1 MLLGANSYLLFTL
14 DKLIYK
20 LIKQV
25 QALLAEDIDAKL
37 LHLAEY
43 EATRDAP
50 FHEGVYHANTCVL
63 LGDECA
69 YRIGSENNGKTLQ
82 IQLCEPSLDK
92 IDVKAGAMDGHFA
105 THLEGFLHVAAHE
118 DMTLVETGDK
128 ETDEKERAPVFLR
141 RAKKGAGF
149 VVHSAAGE
157 ADSQLSYQSAMTN
170 ASIQNALECKISCS
184 TSKVSYVL
192 DTEDVFFRSRVPPGV
207 YSAKSSAPPAK
218 KAKKGTRKEKR
229 KAKSAKSKAQIEKFR
244 AWIEK
249 KTAEATDD
257 EEEDKKDV
265 KDEEKKEMA
274 EEKDGG
280 DEAEPMD
287 AA

>member
-1 MLLGANSYLLFTL
+1 
-14 DKLIYK
+14 
-20 LIKQV
+20 
-25 QALLAEDIDAKL
+25 
-37 LHLAEY
+37 
-43 EATRDAP
+43 
-50 FHEGVYHANTCVL
+50 
-63 LGDECA
+63 
-69 YRIGSENNGKTLQ
+69 
-82 IQLCEPSLDK
+82 
-92 IDVKAGAMDGHFA
+92 
-105 THLEGFLHVAAHE
+105 
-118 DMTLVETGDK
+118 
-128 ETDEKERAPVFLR
+128 
-141 RAKKGAGF
+141 
-149 VVHSAAGE
+149 
-157 ADSQLSYQSAMTN
+157 MTN

-192 DTEDVFFRSRVPPGV
+192 DTEDVFFRSRVPPGG

-218 KAKKGTRKEKR
+218 KAKKGNSKDKAVAVPQPAAKPLSRKEKR
-229 KAKSAKSKAQIEKFR
+229 KAKSAKFKAQIEKFR

>member
-1 MLLGANSYLLFTL
+1 M
-14 DKLIYK
+14 
-20 LIKQV
+20 
-25 QALLAEDIDAKL
+25 
-37 LHLAEY
+37 
-43 EATRDAP
+43 
-50 FHEGVYHANTCVL
+50 
-63 LGDECA
+63 

-118 DMTLVETGDK
+118 DTTIVETGDR

-141 RAKKGAGF
+141 RAKKSAGF
-149 VVHSAAGE
+149 VVHSASGDT
-157 ADSQLSYQSAMTN
+157 DSQLSYQTAMTN

-192 DTEDVFFRSRVPPGV
+192 DTEDVFFRSRVPPGG
-207 YSAKSSAPPAK
+207 YSAKSVAPPAK
-218 KAKKGTRKEKR
+218 KAKKGSSKDKAVAVPQPAARPLSRKEKL

-257 EEEDKKDV
+257 EEEDKK
-265 KDEEKKEMA
+265 KDAKVEEKKETA
-274 EEKDGG
+274 EEKDDG

>member
-1 MLLGANSYLLFTL
+1 M
-14 DKLIYK
+14 
-20 LIKQV
+20 
-25 QALLAEDIDAKL
+25 
-37 LHLAEY
+37 
-43 EATRDAP
+43 
-50 FHEGVYHANTCVL
+50 

-192 DTEDVFFRSRVPPGV
+192 DTEDVFFRSRVPPGG

-218 KAKKGTRKEKR
+218 KAKKGNSKDKAVAVPQPAAKPLSRKEKR